1 MKREI
6 TVPTLGG
13 IYKFTANS
21 PDDEEIIRK
30 VAKAVNGKAEVLQKM
45 YPGKSEAE
53 ISRMIAFNEG
63 IKAARVQKL
72 LENIEEEA
80 GMLQKELESYLENI
94 VKI

>member
-53 ISRMIAFNEG
+53 ISRMIALNEG
-63 IKAARVQKL
+63 IRAARAQKI
-72 LENIEEEA
+72 IEDIGEET
-80 GMLQKELESYLENI
+80 GILQKELESYLDNI
-94 VKI
+94 EKI

>member
-21 PDDEEIIRK
+21 PEDEEIIRK
-30 VAKAVNGKAEVLQKM
+30 VAKAVNSKAEVLQKR
-45 YPGKSEAE
+45 YPGKTEAE
-53 ISRMIAFNEG
+53 S
-63 IKAARVQKL
+63 
-72 LENIEEEA
+72 EA
-80 GMLQKELESYLENI
+80 GMLQKELESYLDNI

>member
-53 ISRMIAFNEG
+53 ISL
-63 IKAARVQKL
+63 KAARVQKL
-72 LENIEEEA
+72 LENIEGEA
-80 GMLQKELESYLENI
+80 GMLQKELESSRENI